1 MTPRRWRGRSL
12 GGIAAALLLAALAAG
27 TPGGDPAGPVHA
39 ARPLAVLPVDRLR
52 ARPAPMDPPESYR
65 WSDRSRFRADLERHV
80 AALHRQ
86 AIVLR
91 HGLRSGAGPSPR
103 ESLVAIRDAEQ
114 GLIVELARMNAA
126 TARSWPSVRIDVLDA
141 VLHLGRTIERARRSA
156 SPAKPAITI

>member
-1 MTPRRWRGRSL
+1 M
-12 GGIAAALLLAALAAG
+12 
-27 TPGGDPAGPVHA
+27 
-39 ARPLAVLPVDRLR
+39 
-52 ARPAPMDPPESYR
+52 
-65 WSDRSRFRADLERHV
+65 

-126 TARSWPSVRIDVLDA
+126 TARSWPNVRMDVLDA